1 MSGKREECPKEKS
14 TLSSAWEGKGAMDA
28 YCPGEPELSL
38 LLSRLIYL
46 PFFFFF
52 SFPFPIEGSKLGN
65 TEQERAVERH
75 F

>member
-52 SFPFPIEGSKLGN
+52 FFSLSNRRFKAWKY
-65 TEQERAVERH
+65 RAGKSC
-75 F
+75 